1 MVPSWTTMLG
11 FRLPPM
17 ELAPSGHLGIHLRNS
32 SNLIA
37 NEGLRLRCRDS
48 RRSRGGRGGVRLERM
63 RSTSSEGVVF
73 FWFGYYCSS
82 FSSAARKG
90 SELKQ
95 KDRLDLSPWL
105 AFCLGFVR
113 FFLQLAGLLGFNGLT
128 CAMEEQ
134 RRAASHPGGYYG
146 AIMIAARGNAM
157 PLCTHSAGAA
167 RAARGRGAKSAYN
180 AGRTSA
186 ASP

>member
-1 MVPSWTTMLG
+1 MPKRG
-11 FRLPPM
+11 FRGW
-17 ELAPSGHLGIHLRNS
+17 AATSGLG
-32 SNLIA
+32 
-37 NEGLRLRCRDS
+37 
-48 RRSRGGRGGVRLERM
+48 LERM

-113 FFLQLAGLLGFNGLT
+113 FFLQLAGLLGFKGLT

-146 AIMIAARGNAM
+146 AIMIAARSTAM

-167 RAARGRGAKSAYN
+167 RAAGGRGAKSAYN
-180 AGRTSA
+180 AGRPSA
-186 ASP
+186 ASPDPSGCLRFAVLRFEL

>member
-1 MVPSWTTMLG
+1 MRGSVPKRG
-11 FRLPPM
+11 FRGW
-17 ELAPSGHLGIHLRNS
+17 AATSGLG
-32 SNLIA
+32 
-37 NEGLRLRCRDS
+37 
-48 RRSRGGRGGVRLERM
+48 LERM

-113 FFLQLAGLLGFNGLT
+113 FFWQLAGLLGSKGLT

-146 AIMIAARGNAM
+146 AIMIAARSNAM

>member
-1 MVPSWTTMLG
+1 M
-11 FRLPPM
+11 
-17 ELAPSGHLGIHLRNS
+17 
-32 SNLIA
+32 
-37 NEGLRLRCRDS
+37 
-48 RRSRGGRGGVRLERM
+48 
-63 RSTSSEGVVF
+63 F
-73 FWFGYYCSS
+73 FWFGDYCSS
-82 FSSAARKG
+82 FSSATRKG

-146 AIMIAARGNAM
+146 AIMIAARSTAM
-157 PLCTHSAGAA
+157 LHAGPRSSLWSQEACCQNSLGVNGGGLPSC
-167 RAARGRGAKSAYN
+167 RQVSIECFIE
-180 AGRTSA
+180 
-186 ASP
+186 